1 MAREELGTMAGTT
14 KLLLTAL
21 LVAALTATAQA
32 AEKKLYRWVDRNGQV
47 HYGDSIPPEYAEQDR
62 DVLNR
67 QGVAVGREEGIVT
80 EEEAR
85 AKEEAARLAREEAK
99 RKLRDRVLLQ
109 TYQSVA
115 ELEVLRDRRLELVD
129 AQLTIQEQ
137 SLANLRTKRVQ
148 LEKQAARYKPVNR
161 SAGATALPDELA
173 LDLRRSAA
181 DIETQQAN
189 LVRRREER
197 ENIRL
202 NFEADIKRYKELRA
216 MRPR

>member
-1 MAREELGTMAGTT
+1 MAREDLGKMAGTLRFLICA
-14 KLLLTAL
+14 LLL
-21 LVAALTATAQA
+21 AAFAASAQA
-32 AEKKLYRWVDRNGQV
+32 AEKKLYRWVDKNGQV
-47 HYGDSIPPEYAEQDR
+47 HYGDTIPPEYAEQDR

-67 QGVAVGREEGIVT
+67 QGVPVGREEGIIT
-80 EEEAR
+80 EAEAK
-85 AKEEAARLAREEAK
+85 AKAEADRLAREEAK

-137 SLANLRTKRVQ
+137 SLANLRTKRAQ
-148 LEKQAARYKPVNR
+148 LEKQATRFKPANK
-161 SAGATALPDELA
+161 SPGALALPQELA
-173 LDLRRSAA
+173 LDLRQSAS

-189 LVRRREER
+189 LIRRREER

-202 NFEADIKRYKELRA
+202 SFEADIVRYKELRA
-216 MRPR
+216 TRPR